1 MHNAIGRAL
10 GAMTLVLGM
19 ATGAPAAEPKLMSAE
34 WAKQA
39 CDAWNADPVLTNGL
53 AESGWADNDGGQGFK
68 ALRLYRQDCK
78 GSDPIELR
86 ISKRDGKAMCVYGG
100 KFETTDLNLKK
111 DYIMFAETGRW
122 QEMGRGDYGP
132 MRAMMFGRLKFQGP
146 KMEAMGNMGPFSNF
160 LRLTGAVQSDPT
172 CPQ

>member
-1 MHNAIGRAL
+1 MRRTMARLTA
-10 GAMTLVLGM
+10 TVVLGCGL
-19 ATGAPAAEPKLMSAE
+19 ATSAAAAAPALMSAD

-39 CDAWNADPVLTNGL
+39 CEAWNADPVLTGEL
-53 AESGWADNDGGQGFK
+53 AESGWIDNDGGQGFK
-68 ALRLYRQDCK
+68 VLRLYRQDCQS
-78 GSDPIELR
+78 SDPVELR
-86 ISKRDGKAMCVYGG
+86 IGKRDGKAMCVYGG

-111 DYIMFAETGRW
+111 DYIMYADTNRW

-160 LRLTGAVQSDPT
+160 LRLAGAVPSDPA

>member
-1 MHNAIGRAL
+1 MRK
-10 GAMTLVLGM
+10 
-19 ATGAPAAEPKLMSAE
+19 ATGNLIWAIVVGLWTAMPAAAAEPALMSAE

-39 CDAWNADPVLTNGL
+39 CDAWNADPVLTKDL
-53 AESGWADNDGGQGFK
+53 AESGWADSDGGQGFK
-68 ALRLYRQDCK
+68 VLRLYRQDCK

-86 ISKRDGKAMCVYGG
+86 ISKREGKAMCVYGG

-111 DYIMFAETGRW
+111 DYVMFAETGRW

-160 LRLTGAVQSDPT
+160 LRLTGAVPSDPA
-172 CPQ
+172 CPK